1 MNAVASVIA
10 AVALLLAARPA
21 AAQDC
26 PAPPDRED
34 GWSVAAPEQAG
45 LDPRVLCAV
54 GPRFAAWKAANLH
67 AVAVA
72 RGGKLVYEHYFPG
85 EDAIGGR
92 PLGVVAYDGSRRHDL
107 RSITKSVTALV
118 AGIAFDR
125 GWLRDLDAPVF
136 SFFPDYAELRTPQK
150 ERITLQHLLTMSA
163 GFAWD
168 ESPPYGTP
176 ANSSHAMDEAA
187 DPVRYVLMQPM
198 AAEPGTTYNYCGCS
212 AVLLAAILKK
222 VTGSPLDLLAKDYLF
237 SPLGITDVEWTRFG
251 NGEVRGHAGLRLR
264 ARDLLKLGQ
273 LVLDGGAWQG
283 RQIVSREWIAQ
294 ATAPQINGEG
304 LYFYGYQWWLGRS
317 LVQRRELD
325 WIAGVGLGGQRLYI
339 VPAERLAVA
348 VYAGL
353 YQNPLRRRLGN
364 MVLNE
369 HVLAALP
376 RH

>member
-1 MNAVASVIA
+1 MESGKP
-10 AVALLLAARPA
+10 AR
-21 AAQDC
+21 
-26 PAPPDRED
+26 RR
-34 GWSVAAPEQAG
+34 
-45 LDPRVLCAV
+45 L
-54 GPRFAAWKAANLH
+54 
-67 AVAVA
+67 A

-264 ARDLLKLGQ
+264 ARDLLKLGE

-353 YQNPLRRRLGN
+353 YQSPLQRRLGN

-369 HVLAALP
+369 HVLAALA